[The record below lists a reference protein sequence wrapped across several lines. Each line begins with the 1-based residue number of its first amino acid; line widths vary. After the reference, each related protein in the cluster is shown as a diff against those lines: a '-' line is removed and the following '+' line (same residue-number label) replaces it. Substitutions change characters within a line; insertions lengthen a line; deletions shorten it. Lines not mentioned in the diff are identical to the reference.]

1 MMKFYICIFVLLMP
15 IMSFGQ
21 DLDSL
26 EQVLKTEILTDAEK
40 IKILDDLN
48 WLYNSVDAGRSIRF
62 GKQGLD
68 LARKTADEKMVGT
81 FLKNIGIAYYMDGK
95 YDTAMVYLEKAR
107 PIA

>member
-1 MMKFYICIFVLLMP
+1 MKFYICIFVLLMP

-48 WLYNSVDAGRSIRF
+48 WLYNSVDAGRSYVSANRDWIWP
-62 GKQGLD
+62 GKQRTKRWS
-68 LARKTADEKMVGT
+68 A
-81 FLKNIGIAYYMDGK
+81 
-95 YDTAMVYLEKAR
+95 
-107 PIA
+107 PS